1 MNNNILV
8 CSTCR
13 KEFKSHCK
21 RNGKLY
27 LCCKPCIQ
35 RRLNKQETKIQVEHG
50 RWYIPFDGF
59 VAHVRLDNKSNNA
72 INCSS

>member
-13 KEFKSHCK
+13 KEFQSCCK
-21 RNGKLY
+21 RNGSLY
-27 LCCKPCIQ
+27 RCCKACIKKRSQ
-35 RRLNKQETKIQVEHG
+35 KNSTNVKVEHG

-59 VAHVRLDNKSNNA
+59 VAHIRLDNKSNNA